1 MKMKDVFTKKE
12 RTVFL
17 FAIMVPTVIAF
28 LAIRVVP
35 IAQTL
40 VLSFFKWSLVDGVGN
55 FVGVRNY
62 LAVLRDELFSEAL
75 LNTFIL
81 AFAGAFLSVIL
92 GLAFAMMI
100 GSIKRSSLYEAIVF
114 LPVVLT
120 YIPICMVWVWLFNWD
135 NGLINYLLSA
145 LGLSRVPWLGS
156 KSMTMTSIIIV
167 SVWKVVG
174 YYMIIFS
181 AGLKTIPNTYY
192 EAALVDGAPQ
202 AKVFFKIT
210 LPLLK
215 PITLLA
221 CVMAVINFLKI
232 FTQVYAMT
240 QGSAGE
246 ATHLSVLVYDIYNRA
261 FMYFKL
267 GEASAESIVLL
278 GILLLLTLVQFKA
291 IGEKN
296 D

>member
-1 MKMKDVFTKKE
+1 MKDVFTKKE